1 MPSWCWRARTEELLN
16 EGQRAALWRAF
27 RVPVFEQILADD
39 GSLLAME
46 CEAHD
51 GLHVESAR
59 LAADVENGEGMGL
72 ELGPCGCGR
81 TTPRIGGSAAIGLS
95 WPQCEK

>member
-1 MPSWCWRARTEELLN
+1 MLARRTEELLN